1 MREDKIFGI
10 VERAG
15 AVANS
20 SNGKKR
26 GKQPSEQPWRF

>member
-1 MREDKIFGI
+1 MREGEIFGI

-20 SNGKKR
+20 RNGKKR
-26 GKQPSEQPWRF
+26 GKQPSEQSRRF